1 MTGFEGLSP
10 TVKVAGSPL
19 SDTVLQHLVSVR
31 VQRSLRLP
39 GRATLRFA
47 DVGYSVSSS
56 GFFSIGKKVDVG
68 VYQAGVLM
76 TGTVTGMS
84 LQQQEGDHPD
94 LVVVIDDCAHKL
106 TRGTKI
112 KTFLN
117 MTFSDIVSQVAGG
130 AGVTAEVSSTSEV
143 HPYVLQADS
152 DLAFLDELAS
162 RTGYD
167 WWVEGTTLQFKPP
180 STAGAVLTL
189 ELGKDLQ
196 EFSVSASGLLPTKA
210 HVVGW
215 DNATQ
220 SSIVGQSGSAPAS
233 VLPSSDFVQPFLS
246 NSSPL
251 GDAPVVTGSV
261 TPLSQTEAATAGG
274 AFRSQWAAGAVEARG
289 TCAVSDKLKPGV
301 AITVTNAGPTSGVYH
316 LTEVDHRYD
325 RRGFRTQFI
334 AGDRSRT
341 GLADTLS
348 GRSRT
353 GSFNV
358 PGLVVGVVTNVDD
371 PEKAGR
377 VKLKYPA
384 VSSEVEGPWARI
396 VTLGA
401 GNKRGLVFQPEVNDE
416 VLVAFE
422 GGDPRQPVVLG
433 GLFSSKNVLPDWGV
447 KSGAVQSRRI
457 TSRLGHVIE
466 LADGTD
472 PATQHVL
479 LQLSTTTHKI
489 RLGADKLEIEVA
501 GGKPV
506 SIKSGSASFEIDA
519 SQNVTIKGN
528 KVTIEAQTELALTGN
543 SKVGVTS
550 QGQLAVQGSMVAVKG
565 QGTTSVEAS
574 GPLTLKGAMVAIN

>member
-1 MTGFEGLSP
+1 MSSFDGLSP

-56 GFFSIGKKVDVG
+56 GFFGIGKKVDVG
-68 VYQAGVLM
+68 VYQGGSLM
-76 TGTVTGMS
+76 SGTVTGMS

-94 LVVVIDDCAHKL
+94 LVVTVDDAAHKL
-106 TRGTKI
+106 TRGSKV
-112 KTFLN
+112 KTYLN
-117 MTFSDIVSQVAGG
+117 MTFSDIVSQVASG

-152 DLAFLDELAS
+152 DLAFLDELAA
-162 RTGYD
+162 RCGYD
-167 WWVEGTTLQFKPP
+167 WWVEGSALQFKPP
-180 STAGAVLTL
+180 STAGSVLTL

-210 HVVGW
+210 QVVGW

-220 SSIVGQSGSAPAS
+220 SSIVGQGASASSA
-233 VLPSSDFVQPFLS
+233 VLPSSDFVQPFVGS
-246 NSSPL
+246 SSPL
-251 GDAPVVTGSV
+251 GDAPVVIGSF
-261 TPLSQTEAATAGG
+261 TPLTQSEAATAGG
-274 AFRSQWAAGAVEARG
+274 ALRSQWAAGSVEARG
-289 TCAVSDKLKPGV
+289 TAEVSDRLKPGV
-301 AITVTNAGPTSGVYH
+301 AITISNAGPTSGTYH
-316 LTEVDHRYD
+316 VTEVDHRYD

-341 GLADTLS
+341 GLADTLTA
-348 GRSRT
+348 GRRS

-371 PEKAGR
+371 PDKAGR
-377 VKLKYPA
+377 VKLKYPS

-433 GLFSSKNVLPDWGV
+433 GLFSGKNVLPEWGV

-472 PATQHVL
+472 AANQHIQ
-479 LQLSTTTHKI
+479 LQLSTTTHKV
-489 RLGADKLEIEVA
+489 RLGADKLELEVA
-501 GGKPV
+501 SGKPIT
-506 SIKSGSASFEIDA
+506 IKSGSASFEIDA
-519 SQNVTIKGN
+519 SGNVTIKGN

-550 QGQLAVQGSMVAVKG
+550 QGQLAVQGSMVSVKG

>member
-10 TVKVAGSPL
+10 TVKVNGSPL

-56 GFFSIGKKVDVG
+56 GYFSIGKKVDIG
-68 VYQAGVLM
+68 VYQAGTLM

-84 LQQQEGDHPD
+84 LEQQEGDHPD
-94 LVVVIDDCAHKL
+94 LVVVVDDCAHKL

-112 KTFLN
+112 KTYLN
-117 MTFSDIVSQVAGG
+117 MTFSDIVSQVASG
-130 AGVTAEVSSTSEV
+130 ASVTAEVSSTSEV

-180 STAGAVLTL
+180 STAGPVLTL

-210 HVVGW
+210 QVVGW

-220 SSIVGQSGSAPAS
+220 SSIVGQAASAPAA

-246 NSSPL
+246 TSSPL
-251 GDAPVVTGSV
+251 GDAPVVTGAV

-274 AFRSQWAAGAVEARG
+274 AFRSQWAASAVEARG
-289 TCAVSDKLKPGV
+289 TSVVSDKLKPGV
-301 AITVTNAGPTSGVYH
+301 AVTVTNAGPASGDYH

-334 AGDRSRT
+334 AGDRTRT

-348 GRSRT
+348 GRRRT

-358 PGLVVGVVTNVDD
+358 PSLVVGVVTNVDD

-377 VKLKYPA
+377 VKLKYPSI
-384 VSSEVEGPWARI
+384 SSEVEGPWARI

-401 GNKRGLVFQPEVNDE
+401 GNKRGMVFQPEVNDE

-433 GLFSSKNVLPDWGV
+433 GLFSSKNVLPEWGV

-466 LADGTD
+466 LSDGTD
-472 PATQHVL
+472 PAAQHVL

-506 SIKSGSASFEIDA
+506 SIKAGSASFEIDA

-550 QGQLAVQGSMVAVKG
+550 QGQLAVQGSMVSVKG

>member
-1 MTGFEGLSP
+1 MSNFDGLSP
-10 TVKVAGSPL
+10 TVKVAGTPL

-47 DVGYSVSSS
+47 DVGYAVSSG

-68 VYQAGVLM
+68 VYQAGSLLS
-76 TGTVTGMS
+76 GTVTGLS
-84 LQQQEGDHPD
+84 LEQQEGDHPD
-94 LVVVIDDCAHKL
+94 LVVVIDDGAYKL
-106 TRGTKI
+106 TRGSKV
-112 KTFLN
+112 KTYLN
-117 MTFSDIVSQVAGG
+117 MTFSQIVQQLASG
-130 AGVTAEVSSTSEV
+130 AGLQASATASQEV
-143 HPYVLQADS
+143 HPYVLQADT
-152 DLAFLDELAS
+152 DLGFLDELAS
-162 RTGYD
+162 RLGYD
-167 WWVEGTTLQFKPP
+167 WWVEDSTLHFCPP
-180 STAGAVLTL
+180 SSAGAVLTL

-196 EFSVSASGLLPTKA
+196 EFSVQASGLLPNKA
-210 HVVGW
+210 QVVGW

-220 SSIVGQSGSAPAS
+220 ASIVGQGGSASSA
-233 VLPSSDFVQPFLS
+233 VLPTADFVQPFLS
-246 NSSPL
+246 GSSQL
-251 GDAPVVTGSV
+251 GDAPVVTGTL
-261 TPLSQTEAATAGG
+261 TPLSQSEAATAGD
-274 AFRSQWAAGAVEARG
+274 AFRSQWAAGSVQARG
-289 TCAVSDKLKPGV
+289 VSEASDKLKPGAAV
-301 AITVTNAGPTSGVYH
+301 KISNAGPASGTYH

-325 RRGFRTQFI
+325 RRGFRTQFV
-334 AGDRSRT
+334 AGDRTRT
-341 GLADTLS
+341 GLADTLT
-348 GRSRT
+348 GTPRT

-371 PEKAGR
+371 PDKAGR

-384 VSSEVEGPWARI
+384 VSADIEGPWARI

-401 GNKRGLVFQPEVNDE
+401 GNKRGMVFQPEVNDE

-433 GLFSSKNVLPDWGV
+433 GLFSGKNLLPEWGV
-447 KSGAVQSRRI
+447 KSGQVQSRRI
-457 TSRLGHVIE
+457 TSRLGHIIE

-489 RLGADKLEIEVA
+489 RLGADKLEVEVA
-501 GGKPV
+501 AGKPV

-519 SQNVTIKGN
+519 SQNVTIKGT
-528 KVTIEAQTELALTGN
+528 KVTIQADSELVLTGN

-550 QGQLAVQGSMVAVKG
+550 QGQLDLQGSMVAVKG

>member
-56 GFFSIGKKVDVG
+56 GFFTIGKKVDIG
-68 VYQAGVLM
+68 VYQAGALM
-76 TGTVTGMS
+76 SGTVTGMS

-94 LVVVIDDCAHKL
+94 LVVIIDDAAHKL
-106 TRGTKI
+106 TRGSKV
-112 KTFLN
+112 KTYLN
-117 MTFSDIVSQVAGG
+117 MTFSDIVSQLASG
-130 AGVTAEVSSTSEV
+130 AGLTADVSSTQEV

-162 RTGYD
+162 RMGYD
-167 WWVEGTTLQFKPP
+167 WWVEGSTLHFAAP
-180 STAGAVLTL
+180 SSAGPVLAL

-210 HVVGW
+210 QVVGW

-220 SSIVGQSGSAPAS
+220 TSIVGQGGAAQSS
-233 VLPSSDFVQPFLS
+233 VLPSSDFVQPFLGS
-246 NSSPL
+246 SSPL
-251 GDAPVVTGSV
+251 GEAPVVTGSL
-261 TPLSQTEAATAGG
+261 TPMSQTEAAAAGG
-274 AFRSQWAAGAVEARG
+274 AYRSQWAAGTVEARG
-289 TCAVSDKLKPGV
+289 TSVVSDKLKPGV
-301 AITVTNAGPTSGVYH
+301 AITITNAGPTSGKYH

-341 GLADTLS
+341 GLTDTLS
-348 GRSRT
+348 GSRRT

-371 PEKAGR
+371 PDKAGR

-384 VSSEVEGPWARI
+384 VSSEIEGPWARI

-401 GNKRGLVFQPEVNDE
+401 GNKRGMVFQPEVNDE

-433 GLFSSKNVLPDWGV
+433 GLFSGKNVLPEWGV
-447 KSGAVQSRRI
+447 KSGQVQTRRI
-457 TSRLGHVIE
+457 TSRLGHIIE
-466 LADGTD
+466 LSDGSD
-472 PATQHVL
+472 PATQHLL
-479 LQLSTTTHKI
+479 LQLSTATHKI
-489 RLGADKLEIEVA
+489 RLGADKLDIEVA
-501 GGKPV
+501 GGKPI
-506 SIKSGSASFEIDA
+506 SIKAGSASFEIDA

-528 KVTIEAQTELALTGN
+528 KVTIEAQTELALKGN

-550 QGQLAVQGSMVAVKG
+550 QGQLAVQGSMVAIKG

>member
-1 MTGFEGLSP
+1 MSSFDGLSP
-10 TVKVAGSPL
+10 TVKVDGSPL
-19 SDTVLQHLVSVR
+19 SDTVLQYLVSVR

-68 VYQAGVLM
+68 VYQGGSLM
-76 TGTVTGMS
+76 SGTVTGMS

-94 LVVVIDDCAHKL
+94 LVVTVDDAAHKL
-106 TRGTKI
+106 TRGSKV
-112 KTFLN
+112 KTYLN
-117 MTFSDIVSQVAGG
+117 MTFSDIVSQVASG
-130 AGVTAEVSSTSEV
+130 AGVTAEVTSTSEV

-152 DLAFLDELAS
+152 DLAFLDELAA
-162 RTGYD
+162 RCGYD
-167 WWVEGTTLQFKPP
+167 WWVEGTALQFKPP
-180 STAGAVLTL
+180 STAGPVLTL
-189 ELGKDLQ
+189 ELGKELQ

-210 HVVGW
+210 QVVGW

-220 SSIVGQSGSAPAS
+220 SSIVGQAASASSA
-233 VLPSSDFVQPFLS
+233 VLPSSDFVQPFVAS
-246 NSSPL
+246 SSPL
-251 GDAPVVTGSV
+251 GDAPVVIGSF
-261 TPLSQTEAATAGG
+261 TPLTQSEAATAGD
-274 AFRSQWAAGAVEARG
+274 ALRSQWAAGAVEARG
-289 TCAVSDKLKPGV
+289 TAEVSDKLKPGV
-301 AITVTNAGPTSGVYH
+301 AITVSNAGPTSGKYH

-341 GLADTLS
+341 GLADTLTG
-348 GRSRT
+348 GRRS

-371 PEKAGR
+371 PDKAGR
-377 VKLKYPA
+377 VKLKYPS

-433 GLFSSKNVLPDWGV
+433 GLFSGKNVLPEWGV

-472 PATQHVL
+472 PANQHIM

-489 RLGADKLEIEVA
+489 RLGADKLEVEVA
-501 GGKPV
+501 SGKPV
-506 SIKSGSASFEIDA
+506 TVKSGSASIELDA
-519 SQNVTIKGN
+519 SGNVAIKGN

-550 QGQLAVQGSMVAVKG
+550 QGQLAVQGSMVSVKG

>member
-1 MTGFEGLSP
+1 MTGFAGLSP

-47 DVGYSVSSS
+47 DVGYSISSG

-68 VYQAGVLM
+68 VYQAGALM
-76 TGTVTGMS
+76 SGTVTGMS

-94 LVVVIDDCAHKL
+94 LVVIIDDAAHKL
-106 TRGTKI
+106 TRGSKV
-112 KTFLN
+112 KTYLN
-117 MTFSDIVSQVAGG
+117 MTFSDIVSQLASG
-130 AGVTAEVSSTSEV
+130 AGLQADVSSTQEV

-162 RTGYD
+162 RMGYD
-167 WWVEGTTLQFKPP
+167 WWVEGTTLHFAAP
-180 STAGAVLTL
+180 SSAGPVLEL
-189 ELGKDLQ
+189 ELGKNLQ

-210 HVVGW
+210 QVVGW

-220 SSIVGQSGSAPAS
+220 SSIVGQSGSAAAA

-246 NSSPL
+246 SSSPL
-251 GDAPVVTGSV
+251 GEAPVVTGSL
-261 TPLSQTEAATAGG
+261 TPMSQTEAAAAGG
-274 AFRSQWAAGAVEARG
+274 AYRSQWAAGTVEARG
-289 TCAVSDKLKPGV
+289 TSEVSDKLKPGV
-301 AITVTNAGPTSGVYH
+301 AITVTNAGPTSGKYH

-348 GRSRT
+348 GSRRT

-371 PEKAGR
+371 PDKAGR

-384 VSSEVEGPWARI
+384 ISSEIEGPWARI

-401 GNKRGLVFQPEVNDE
+401 GNKRGMVFQPEVNDE

-433 GLFSSKNVLPDWGV
+433 GLFSGKNVLPEWGV
-447 KSGAVQSRRI
+447 KSGQVQSRRI

-466 LADGTD
+466 LSDGSD
-472 PATQHVL
+472 PATQHLL
-479 LQLSTTTHKI
+479 LQLSTATHKI
-489 RLGADKLEIEVA
+489 RLGADKLDIEVA
-501 GGKPV
+501 SGKPI

-528 KVTIEAQTELALTGN
+528 KVTIEAQTELALKGN

-550 QGQLAVQGSMVAVKG
+550 QGQLAVQGSMVAIKG

>member
-1 MTGFEGLSP
+1 MSSFEGLSP
-10 TVKVAGSPL
+10 TVKVNGSPL

-68 VYQAGVLM
+68 VYRGGSLM
-76 TGTVTGMS
+76 SGTVTGMS

-94 LVVVIDDCAHKL
+94 LVVTVDDAAHKL
-106 TRGTKI
+106 TRGSKV
-112 KTFLN
+112 KTYLN

-152 DLAFLDELAS
+152 DLAFLDELAA
-162 RTGYD
+162 RCGYD
-167 WWVEGTTLQFKPP
+167 WWVEGTALQFKPP
-180 STAGAVLTL
+180 STAGPVLTL

-210 HVVGW
+210 QVIGW

-220 SSIVGQSGSAPAS
+220 SSIVGQSASASSA
-233 VLPSSDFVQPFLS
+233 VLPSSDFVQPFVGS
-246 NSSPL
+246 SSPL
-251 GDAPVVTGSV
+251 GDAPVVIGSF
-261 TPLSQTEAATAGG
+261 TPLTQSEAATAGG
-274 AFRSQWAAGAVEARG
+274 ALRSQWAAGAVEARG
-289 TCAVSDKLKPGV
+289 TTAVSDKLKPGV
-301 AITVTNAGPTSGVYH
+301 AITVSNAGPTSGKYH

-325 RRGFRTQFI
+325 RRGFRTQFV

-341 GLADTLS
+341 GLADTLTA
-348 GRSRT
+348 GRRS

-377 VKLKYPA
+377 VKLKYPS

-422 GGDPRQPVVLG
+422 SGDPRQPVVLG
-433 GLFSSKNVLPDWGV
+433 GLFSGKNVLPEWGV

-472 PATQHVL
+472 AANQHIQ

-489 RLGADKLEIEVA
+489 RLGADKLDIEVA

-506 SIKSGSASFEIDA
+506 TIKSGSASFEIDA
-519 SQNVTIKGN
+519 SGNVAIKGN
-528 KVTIEAQTELALTGN
+528 KVTIEAQTELALSGN

-550 QGQLAVQGSMVAVKG
+550 QGQLAVQGSMVSVKG

>member
-1 MTGFEGLSP
+1 MTSFDGLSP
-10 TVKVAGSPL
+10 TVKVDGSPL

-39 GRATLRFA
+39 GRTTLRFA
-47 DVGYSVSSS
+47 DVGYAVSSS
-56 GFFSIGKKVDVG
+56 GFFSIGKKVEVG
-68 VYQAGVLM
+68 VYQGGSLM
-76 TGTVTGMS
+76 SGTVTGMS
-84 LQQQEGDHPD
+84 LLQQEGDHPD
-94 LVVVIDDCAHKL
+94 LVVTVDDAAHKL
-106 TRGTKI
+106 TRGSKV
-112 KTFLN
+112 KTYLN

-130 AGVTAEVSSTSEV
+130 AGVTAEVTATSEV

-152 DLAFLDELAS
+152 DLAFLDELAARS
-162 RTGYD
+162 GYD
-167 WWVEGTTLQFKPP
+167 WWVEGTALQFKPP
-180 STAGAVLTL
+180 STAGPVLTL

-196 EFSVSASGLLPTKA
+196 EFSVSASGLLPTTA
-210 HVVGW
+210 QVVGW

-220 SSIVGQSGSAPAS
+220 ASIVGQGSSAS
-233 VLPSSDFVQPFLS
+233 SAVLPSSDFVQPFVGT
-246 NSSPL
+246 SSPL
-251 GDAPVVTGSV
+251 GDAPVVIGSF
-261 TPLSQTEAATAGG
+261 TPLTQTEAATAGG
-274 AFRSQWAAGAVEARG
+274 ALRSQWAAGAVEARG
-289 TCAVSDKLKPGV
+289 TAEVSDKLKPGV
-301 AITVTNAGPTSGVYH
+301 AITVSNAGPTSGKYH

-341 GLADTLS
+341 GLADTLTG
-348 GRSRT
+348 GRRS

-371 PEKAGR
+371 PDKAGR
-377 VKLKYPA
+377 VKLKYPS

-433 GLFSSKNVLPDWGV
+433 GLFSGKNVLPEWGV
-447 KSGAVQSRRI
+447 KSGTVQSRRI

-472 PATQHVL
+472 PANQHIQ
-479 LQLSTTTHKI
+479 LQLSTTTHKV
-489 RLGADKLEIEVA
+489 RLGADKLELEVA
-501 GGKPV
+501 SGKPI
-506 SIKSGSASFEIDA
+506 SIKAGSASFEIDA
-519 SQNVTIKGN
+519 SGNVAIKGN
-528 KVTIEAQTELALTGN
+528 KVSIEAQTELALSGN
-543 SKVGVTS
+543 SKAGLTS
-550 QGQLAVQGSMVAVKG
+550 QGQLAVQGSMVSVKG

>member
-39 GRATLRFA
+39 GRATLRFV
-47 DVGYSVSSS
+47 DVGYAVSSS

-68 VYQAGVLM
+68 VYQAGALM
-76 TGTVTGMS
+76 SGTVTGMS

-94 LVVVIDDCAHKL
+94 LVVIIDDAAHKL
-106 TRGTKI
+106 TRGSKV
-112 KTFLN
+112 KTYLN
-117 MTFSDIVSQVAGG
+117 MTFSDIVSQLASG
-130 AGVTAEVSSTSEV
+130 AGLQADVSSIQEV

-162 RTGYD
+162 RMGYD
-167 WWVEGTTLQFKPP
+167 WWVEGTTLHFAAP
-180 STAGAVLTL
+180 SSAGPVLEL
-189 ELGKDLQ
+189 ELGKNLQ

-210 HVVGW
+210 QVVGW

-220 SSIVGQSGSAPAS
+220 SSIVGQSGSAAAA

-246 NSSPL
+246 SSSPL
-251 GDAPVVTGSV
+251 GEAPVVTGSL
-261 TPLSQTEAATAGG
+261 TPMSQTEAAAAGG
-274 AFRSQWAAGAVEARG
+274 AYRSQWAAGTVEARG
-289 TCAVSDKLKPGV
+289 TSEVSDKLKPGV
-301 AITVTNAGPTSGVYH
+301 AITITNAGPTSGKYH

-348 GRSRT
+348 GSRRT

-371 PEKAGR
+371 PDKAGR
-377 VKLKYPA
+377 VKLKYPSI
-384 VSSEVEGPWARI
+384 SSEIEGPWARI

-401 GNKRGLVFQPEVNDE
+401 GNKRGMVFQPEVNDE

-433 GLFSSKNVLPDWGV
+433 GLFSGKNALPEWGV
-447 KSGAVQSRRI
+447 KSGQVQTRRI

-466 LADGTD
+466 LSDGSD
-472 PATQHVL
+472 PATQHLL
-479 LQLSTTTHKI
+479 LQLSTATHKI
-489 RLGADKLEIEVA
+489 RLGADKLDIEVA
-501 GGKPV
+501 SGKPI

-528 KVTIEAQTELALTGN
+528 KVTIEAQTELALKGN
-543 SKVGVTS
+543 SKVAVTS
-550 QGQLAVQGSMVAVKG
+550 QGQLAAQGSMVAIKG

>member
-1 MTGFEGLSP
+1 MSGFEGLSP
-10 TVKVAGSPL
+10 TVKVNGSPL

-56 GFFSIGKKVDVG
+56 GFFSIGKKVEVG
-68 VYQAGVLM
+68 VYQGGALM

-94 LVVVIDDCAHKL
+94 LVVTVDDAAHKL
-106 TRGTKI
+106 TRGSKVT
-112 KTFLN
+112 TYLN
-117 MTFSDIVSQVAGG
+117 MTFSDIVSKVASG

-162 RTGYD
+162 RCGYD
-167 WWVEGTTLQFKPP
+167 WWVEGTALQFKPP
-180 STAGAVLTL
+180 STAGPVLTL

-196 EFSVSASGLLPTKA
+196 EFSVSGSGLLPTKA
-210 HVVGW
+210 QVIGW

-220 SSIVGQSGSAPAS
+220 SSIVGQSGAVPSE
-233 VLPSSDFVQPFLS
+233 VLPSSDFVQPFLGT
-246 NSSPL
+246 SSAL
-251 GDAPVVTGSV
+251 GEASVVIGSF
-261 TPLSQTEAATAGG
+261 TPLTQSEAATAGG
-274 AFRSQWAAGAVEARG
+274 ALRSQWAAGAVEARG
-289 TCAVSDKLKPGV
+289 TTVVSDKLKPGA
-301 AITVTNAGPTSGVYH
+301 AITVSNAGPTSGTYH

-325 RRGFRTQFI
+325 RRGFRTQFV

-341 GLADTLS
+341 GLADTLTG
-348 GRSRT
+348 GRRT

-358 PGLVVGVVTNVDD
+358 PGMVVGVVTNVDD

-377 VKLKYPA
+377 VKLKYPS
-384 VSSEVEGPWARI
+384 VSSEIEGPWARI

-416 VLVAFE
+416 VLVGFE

-433 GLFSSKNVLPDWGV
+433 GLFSGKNVLPEWGV

-466 LADGTD
+466 LSDGTD

-501 GGKPV
+501 SGKPV
-506 SIKSGSASFEIDA
+506 SIKSGTASFEIDA

-550 QGQLAVQGSMVAVKG
+550 QGQLAVQGAMVSVKG

>member
-1 MTGFEGLSP
+1 MTG
-10 TVKVAGSPL
+10 GSPL

-68 VYQAGVLM
+68 VYQAGALM

-94 LVVVIDDCAHKL
+94 LVVVIDDSAHKL
-106 TRGTKI
+106 TRGSKI

-117 MTFSDIVSQVAGG
+117 MTFSDIVSQVASG
-130 AGVTAEVSSTSEV
+130 AGMTAEVSSTSEV

-152 DLAFLDELAS
+152 DLGFLDELAS

-167 WWVEGTTLQFKPP
+167 WWVEGTALQFKPP
-180 STAGAVLTL
+180 STAGSVLTL

-210 HVVGW
+210 QVVGW

-289 TCAVSDKLKPGV
+289 TSAVSDKLKPGV
-301 AITVTNAGPTSGVYH
+301 AITITNAGPTSGEYH
-316 LTEVDHRYD
+316 VTEVDHRYD

-348 GRSRT
+348 GRRRA
-353 GSFNV
+353 GSFNI
-358 PGLVVGVVTNVDD
+358 PSLVVGVVTNVDD

-384 VSSEVEGPWARI
+384 VSSEIEGPWARI

-401 GNKRGLVFQPEVNDE
+401 GNKRGMVFQPEVNDE

-433 GLFSSKNVLPDWGV
+433 GLFSSKNVLPEWGV

-466 LADGTD
+466 LADGTE
-472 PATQHVL
+472 PGTQHVL

-489 RLGADKLEIEVA
+489 RLGADKLELEVA
-501 GGKPV
+501 SGKPI
-506 SIKSGSASFEIDA
+506 SIKAGSASFEIDA